1 MPAESATPTR
11 ATAAWRAL
19 MGPVSPAQGG
29 ATVAIAAAAAVGIGA
44 STRRRVG
51 WRTGLLTAVVALDL
65 VGGLISFQLPPTRAA
80 YAQHS
85 PQQRLGFVA
94 LHLQPF
100 VLPLTRQGEQV
111 AGGHSLWIGAGRDCR
126 PRAGGF
132 ATAKASAGRQRVGCG
147 VRGGRLRHG
156 RITAA
161 LVRPGLPG
169 QAHRRARRY
178 RRPAGVQLSQD
189 AARSRARSVSITS
202 AAIEG
207 WLGSIAA
214 SEAPA
219 TTESRA

>member
-29 ATVAIAAAAAVGIGA
+29 ATVAIAAAAAVGIGVG
-44 STRRRVG
+44 TGRRVG

-100 VLPLTRQGEQV
+100 VLPLTRQGSWSRAAIRYGSALAATVGLELAGSRLPKRRLV
-111 AGGHSLWIGAGRDCR
+111 ANALAAGFAAVDFATDASPQRWFGPVYLAKLIGGHGGIAGQ
-126 PRAGGF
+126 
-132 ATAKASAGRQRVGCG
+132 SA
-147 VRGGRLRHG
+147 
-156 RITAA
+156 
-161 LVRPGLPG
+161 P
-169 QAHRRARRY
+169 
-178 RRPAGVQLSQD
+178 S
-189 AARSRARSVSITS
+189 
-202 AAIEG
+202 
-207 WLGSIAA
+207 
-214 SEAPA
+214 
-219 TTESRA
+219 

>member
-19 MGPVSPAQGG
+19 MGPVSPAQDG

-44 STRRRVG
+44 CTGRRVG

-65 VGGLISFQLPPTRAA
+65 VGGLISFQLPNPGGLRAA
-80 YAQHS
+80 LPAAAARFRRAA
-85 PQQRLGFVA
+85 PAA
-94 LHLQPF
+94 LRAAPHPAGQL
-100 VLPLTRQGEQV
+100 V